1 MRNIKKIA
9 LVLVMLFSVVFITG
23 CNKSDSIVGKWEYDG
38 GGYVYTF
45 NSDGTGSYSYGS
57 ASMDFT
63 YEDKGTEVSILYT
76 GNTMASSYQYKI
88 EDNVLI
94 IKDSIGNDVKYKRK

>member
-1 MRNIKKIA
+1 MKKRLFLSLFA
-9 LVLVMLFSVVFITG
+9 VFAVVVLVG
-23 CNKSDSIVGKWEYDG
+23 CESKKGLVGKWEYDG